1 MTDRRKHRGPGPAD
15 AQLFGADALPRLR
28 AAVEELSWLRGRGY
42 ALPSAL
48 ALVGNRHQLRERQRL
63 SVQRASCTDAERD
76 ARAASR
82 VDAREL
88 RGRTLAI
95 DGFNCVIAVE
105 AALSGGPLMV
115 GRDRAIRDLS
125 SVHGSYR
132 KVEETPRAIE
142 LLCDLLARVEP
153 AEARWYFDA
162 PVSNSGR
169 IRALVLETAGARCSF
184 DVTVELV
191 PSADRVLPAPGRVVA
206 SGDSA
211 VIDRAEAWVD
221 LPAAIVRA
229 EVTGAWILDLSDQP
243 R

>member
-15 AQLFGADALPRLR
+15 AQLFGDDALPGLR
-28 AAVEELSWLRGRGY
+28 AAVVELSWLLGRDY

-63 SVQRASCTDAERD
+63 AVQRAACTDAERD

-82 VDAREL
+82 IDAREL
-88 RGRTLAI
+88 RGRRVAL

-115 GRDRAIRDLS
+115 GRDGAIRDLS

-132 KVEETPRAIE
+132 KVEETRRAVE

-153 AEARWYFDA
+153 VEAHWYFDA

-169 IRALVLETAGARCSF
+169 IRALVQETAAARCSF
-184 DVTVELV
+184 DVVVELV
-191 PSADRVLPAPGRVVA
+191 PSADRVLPAPGWVVA

-221 LPAAIVRA
+221 LPAAVVRA
-229 EVTGAWILDLSDQP
+229 EVAGAWILELSGQA